1 MIISVPATSANLGP
15 GFDCLGLAVNLRNEV
30 HIKKSNFFSVSIK
43 GEGAKN
49 FKLKGNN
56 LFIRIFN
63 EFYRNLTENYK
74 IKFRFTFYNN
84 IPLSRGLGSSSAV
97 IVSAIAAAYEAAGI
111 AISKKKI
118 LDFALTYEPHPDNI
132 TPAVMGGFNVAVV
145 EKNRVFSIKKEIPSY
160 LKAVVVIPNKA
171 ISTAHSRTK
180 LPRMYSKDDAIFN
193 LSHSSLLTAAFFNEE
208 WEMLKIA
215 SKDRFHQD
223 IRMKAMPILFDV
235 QKTALENGALMSTL
249 SGSGSTFFNM
259 AYKDDAERL
268 KDVLQEKFPEFK
280 VLVLDFDNSGLEIV
294 ENL

>member
-1 MIISVPATSANLGP
+1 MIISVPATSANMGP
-15 GFDCLGLAVNLRNEV
+15 GFDCLGIALDLRNEV

-63 EFYRNLTENYK
+63 EFYKNLVDNK
-74 IKFRFTFYNN
+74 RVKFRFTFYNN

-97 IVSAIAAAYEAAGI
+97 IVSAIGAAYEAAGI
-111 AISKKKI
+111 AISKRKI
-118 LDFALTYEPHPDNI
+118 LDLALMYEHHPDNI

-145 EKNRVFSIKKEIPSY
+145 EKNRVFSIKKEIPKG
-160 LKAVVVIPNKA
+160 LKSVVVIPNKP

-180 LPRMYSKDDAIFN
+180 LPKLYSKDDAIFN
-193 LSHSSLLTAAFFNEE
+193 LSHSSLLTAAIFNED

-215 SKDRFHQD
+215 AKDKFHQD
-223 IRMKAMPILFDV
+223 IRMKAMPILFEV
-235 QKTALENGALMSTL
+235 QKCALENGALMSTL

-259 AYKDDAERL
+259 VYEDDANRL
-268 KDVLQEKFPEFK
+268 KKVLEEKFPQFEIK
-280 VLVLDFDNSGLEIV
+280 ILDFDNEGLTIK
-294 ENL
+294 